1 MSSWQGLTI
10 RLKQEIVELLDYE
23 SRCNL
28 RLCSSSDRDTVD
40 STKIIG
46 KELKISETTSEMA
59 EGKTIIRLDIDTFT
73 IWFIGR
79 ENLTRIDR
87 GWNGEIIEGFS
98 ETRQQNR
105 YELIG
110 EFMERFTRKGFVWVN
125 TIDVD
130 STNFSVPETWNI
142 KCANLKLYNLQEHYL
157 GWLRKFVTLFQ
168 KLKKL
173 EIGCWGNE
181 PEISELLAQIKVT
194 KTMKVDHYL
203 NFTDEQLDQVEAMDL
218 KIYSF
223 NVTAEA
229 IKKRLQ
235 KFLKYGGKGD
245 ELDLHTPS
253 HELVITHE
261 QLIPN
266 ELIVKRIRM
275 QNEEETEYN
284 GHIIGGFE
292 NVHGVQDRRFIN
304 YIDFGQVIRIHCR
317 IYEKPERSDCIMYP
331 F

>member
-1 MSSWQGLTI
+1 
-10 RLKQEIVELLDYE
+10 
-23 SRCNL
+23 
-28 RLCSSSDRDTVD
+28 
-40 STKIIG
+40 
-46 KELKISETTSEMA
+46 MA

-79 ENLTRIDR
+79 ENVTRIDR

-105 YELIG
+105 FEVIG

-125 TIDVD
+125 KIHVN
-130 STNFSVPETWNI
+130 STNFPVPETWNI
-142 KCANLKLYNLQEHYL
+142 KCANLRLYNISPEHYL
-157 GWLRKFVTLFQ
+157 GWLRKFVTLCQTF
-168 KLKKL
+168 KKL
-173 EIGCWGNE
+173 EIFCWGNE
-181 PEISELLAQIKVT
+181 TECSVLLARIKVT
-194 KTMKVDHYL
+194 KSMKIEHYL

-218 KIYSF
+218 KILSF

-235 KFLKYGGKGD
+235 KFLKYGKRED
-245 ELDLHTPS
+245 ELVLQTPS
-253 HELVITHE
+253 HELAITHE
-261 QLIPN
+261 QLISN
-266 ELIVKRIRM
+266 ELIVKRIKM
-275 QNEEETEYN
+275 PNEEETEYN

-304 YIDFGQVIRIHCR
+304 YIDFGQVIRIHCKV
-317 IYEKPERSDCIMYP
+317 YEKPERSDCMMYP